1 MPAWKNA
8 SWQPPVYLNL
18 PHFAF
23 IAPLAG
29 SFIFRWGPQQIN
41 LNLWSSGRQGR
52 KPWCWI
58 VWRPGSIKSHQTH
71 SWDLKYLFLVL
82 LLSFHSWLLASRL
95 VKSCIGIW
103 LGFLCVKFYLYII
116 LPVYLSI
123 SYLLNVLAKWHDFFG
138 QTMQIFQMAMRCGAS
153 KKVAHFTLVCLRMSG
168 TREAAWEEILQFLT
182 QNYFRPGC
190 SFSSSSLR
198 LLPWPLPPR
207 KVDLIIESTFR

>member
-52 KPWCWI
+52 KPCCWI

-103 LGFLCVKFYLYII
+103 LGFLCVKFHLYL
-116 LPVYLSI
+116 
-123 SYLLNVLAKWHDFFG
+123 
-138 QTMQIFQMAMRCGAS
+138 
-153 KKVAHFTLVCLRMSG
+153 HFTCIFINFLFAQCVSKI
-168 TREAAWEEILQFLT
+168 AWFFWAKNANISIGDT
-182 QNYFRPGC
+182 QHIPFQHYTC
-190 SFSSSSLR
+190 
-198 LLPWPLPPR
+198 
-207 KVDLIIESTFR
+207 